1 MGYWEPGTQYSY
13 GDVVTYEGH
22 DYKIIQPHRSQSDWT
37 PPVTPALW
45 GRLEGGHH
53 SGGHGGYNND
63 DCSSGQ
69 PQETWK
75 PPQEYSQQPPQ
86 QPPQQPYQRP
96 PQQQQPYQPPP
107 PQYNNDDK
115 HSNNQ
120 AQGHGSDDGKSDKK
134 AWLLGGGIAAGAA
147 LLGAAGI
154 AVLKHRDHKEYEA
167 EEDNWL
173 AVAERRT
180 EEFWRSGPK
189 GPTTWVLNRGK
200 RIPEG
205 AIVVGK
211 EHDWTLYICRAYHK
225 GTITPGKASDVFE
238 KGAVIGYAHDEIHKG
253 TYEILLGDMSALRW
267 VPASGKL
274 NVDSLGH
281 RPVEGGKDED
291 GSELYVAR
299 AHHKG
304 CFHPGKASAK
314 LKGAFIPYDGGEKE
328 ISDYEVLCYN

>member
-45 GRLEGGHH
+45 GRLQDGHH
-53 SGGHGGYNND
+53 SGGHAPVNPKRLGSPPRNTHNSPPSNPTSLLLSSSNN
-63 DCSSGQ
+63 
-69 PQETWK
+69 TNLL
-75 PPQEYSQQPPQ
+75 PPK
-86 QPPQQPYQRP
+86 
-96 PQQQQPYQPPP
+96 
-107 PQYNNDDK
+107 YNNDDK

-120 AQGHGSDDGKSDKK
+120 AQGQGSDDGKSDKK

-167 EEDNWL
+167 EENNWL

-180 EEFWRSGPK
+180 EEFGRSGPK

-225 GTITPGKASDVFE
+225 GTISTHPLFSGSIAQPSHREYRSAPGKASDVFE

-274 NVDSLGH
+274 NS
-281 RPVEGGKDED
+281 GKDED